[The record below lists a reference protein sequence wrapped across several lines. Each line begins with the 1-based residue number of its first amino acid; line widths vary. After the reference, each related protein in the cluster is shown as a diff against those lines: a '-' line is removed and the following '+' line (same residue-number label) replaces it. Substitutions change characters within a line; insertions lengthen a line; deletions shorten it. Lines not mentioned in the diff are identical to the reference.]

1 MTPEQ
6 WKKVTAMFHAVKEM
20 PLREREEYL
29 LTAHPDEPQLRHEVE
44 RLLKTDEG
52 SGSFLRPLPSFDSP
66 ASPRGVA
73 NAGQQVLHYQVIE
86 KVGEG
91 GMGEVYKAR
100 DLTLDRVVALKFLAP
115 SFQIQKENQIRFLQ
129 EAKMASALDHPNICT
144 IHGIEQ
150 TQNGQPFVVMA
161 FYDGETIREKIRRG
175 VLPEAEA
182 VRLALQTGSGLM
194 KAHSVGIVHRDI
206 KPANVIVTRDGL
218 AKILDFGIA
227 KFWGTEGLTQRG
239 VSVGTIGYMSPEQ
252 ALGEPT
258 DHRTDIWALGIML
271 YEMLTARP
279 PFPGNHFTTVLTS
292 ILHEEPAPSNAS
304 PELEKVIRRSLAKD
318 LEKRY
323 QSMKEVIEDLKSF
336 QDRWVRG
343 KAQVGGGEI
352 VPTLAVLPFVSLSPN
367 PDTDYFSSGLTD
379 ELISTLSRIDWLRV
393 VSRTTIFQ
401 FKGQPID
408 VRELGRKLNV
418 ATVLE
423 GSVREFQNKIRVSVQ
438 LVDATDGYQLWS
450 ETYNRR
456 LDDVFAVQDEIA
468 QNVVTTLA
476 PLLRGAQQDSIKQDT
491 ANREAYRLYLKGRHH
506 CRHWTPENLERGLQY
521 LEQALKLDPN
531 FARARAA
538 VAVAEL
544 LKGSWGLVPGTDAWT
559 RVKSAAEAALVTD
572 KNLAEAHACLAA
584 ILVANDWNWQ
594 EAQREFNLAI
604 SLEPADALLRD
615 WYCGF
620 FLVPQGLVKEAIA
633 IAHRRLDLDPLS
645 PPANA
650 SLGWFYFLDKQLEQA
665 IAQARTAIELSPQ
678 DLEPHWTLGLSNLG
692 LGRVLEA
699 IQSFEGAR
707 SLVPDNTFTLSLLTV
722 GHAAAGRFGEAADLL
737 DDLEQQSRQR
747 YVAPTHLAWASI
759 ALGRIARAFDW
770 LDEAC
775 QVREVMLL
783 YLKVLPIFDPIR
795 ADPRYQQ
802 LLQKVKLPL
811 D

>member
-20 PLREREEYL
+20 PLREREEFL
-29 LTAHPDEPQLRHEVE
+29 LTAHPDEPQLRQEVE
-44 RLLKTDEG
+44 RLLEADEG
-52 SGSFLRPLPSFDSP
+52 SDSFLHPLPPFQSA
-66 ASPRGVA
+66 ASPRAVPA
-73 NAGQQVLHYQVIE
+73 AGEQVLHYQLIE
-86 KVGEG
+86 KIGEG

-100 DLTLDRVVALKFLAP
+100 DLTLDRIVALKFLSP
-115 SFQIQKENQIRFLQ
+115 RLQIQEESKLRFLQ
-129 EAKMASALDHPNICT
+129 EAKTASALDHPNICT
-144 IHGIEQ
+144 IHSIEK

-175 VLPEAEA
+175 ALPEAEA
-182 VRLALQTGSGLM
+182 VELALQIGSGLM
-194 KAHSVGIVHRDI
+194 KAHSVGIIHRDI

-258 DHRTDIWALGIML
+258 DHRADIWALGIML
-271 YEMLTARP
+271 FEMLTARP
-279 PFPGNHFTTVLTS
+279 PFPGNDFTTVLTS
-292 ILHEEPAPSNAS
+292 ILHEEPEASNAP

-323 QSMKEVIEDLKSF
+323 QSMKEIIEDLEAF
-336 QDRWVRG
+336 QVRSVRDKG
-343 KAQVGGGEI
+343 KEERGEI
-352 VPTLAVLPFVSLSPN
+352 APTLAVLPFASLSSN
-367 PDTDYFSSGLTD
+367 PETDYFSSGLTD
-379 ELISTLSRIDWLRV
+379 ELINTLSRIDWLRV

-423 GSVREFQNKIRVSVQ
+423 GSVREFQNKVRVSVQ

-476 PLLRGAQQDSIKQDT
+476 PLLRGAQHDLIKQDT
-491 ANREAYRLYLKGRHH
+491 ASPEAYRFFLKGRHH

-521 LEQALKLDPN
+521 LQRALELDPN
-531 FARARAA
+531 FAKARSA

-544 LKGSWGLVPGTDAWT
+544 LRGSWGLVPGTEAWA
-559 RVKSAAEAALVTD
+559 RVKSAAEAALAMD
-572 KNLAEAHACLAA
+572 RNLAEAHACLGAV
-584 ILVANDWNWQ
+584 LVANDWDWD

-604 SLEPADALLRD
+604 SLGPADALLRD

-633 IAHRRLDLDPLS
+633 IAHQRLDLDPLS

-650 SLGWFYFLDKQLEQA
+650 SLGWFYFLDRQLEQA

-678 DLEPHWTLGLSNLG
+678 DLEPYWTLGLSNLG
-692 LGRVLEA
+692 LDRVPEA
-699 IQSFEGAR
+699 IQSFERAR
-707 SLVPDNTFTLSLLTV
+707 SLVPDNTFTLSLLATGYAV
-722 GHAAAGRFGEAADLL
+722 ASRFSEAADLL
-737 DDLEQQSRQR
+737 DRLEQQSKQR
-747 YVAPTHLAWASI
+747 YVAPTHLAWASS
-759 ALGRIARAFDW
+759 ALGRIDRAFEW
-770 LDEAC
+770 LDSAC
-775 QVREVMLL
+775 QIRDVMLL
-783 YLKVLPIFDPIR
+783 YLKVLPLYDPIR
-795 ADPRYQQ
+795 ADPRYRQV
-802 LLQKVKLPL
+802 LERVKLPP

>member
-1 MTPEQ
+1 MTPEE
-6 WKKVTAMFHAVKEM
+6 WKKVTALFHAVKEM
-20 PLREREEYL
+20 PLSAREAYL
-29 LTAHPDEPQLRHEVE
+29 STAHPDEPQLRQEVE
-44 RLLKTDEG
+44 RLLEASEE
-52 SGSFLRPLPSFDSP
+52 SGGFLPPLPPFPST
-66 ASPRGVA
+66 ASPGTVA
-73 NAGQQVLHYQVIE
+73 VPGEQILHYQLME
-86 KVGEG
+86 KIGEG

-100 DLTLDRVVALKFLAP
+100 DLTLDRIVALKFLSP
-115 SFQIQKENQIRFLQ
+115 RLQIQEESKLRFLQ
-129 EAKMASALDHPNICT
+129 EAKTASALDHPNICT

-150 TQNGQPFVVMA
+150 TQRGQMFIVMA
-161 FYDGETIREKIRRG
+161 FYDGETIREKTRRAA
-175 VLPEAEA
+175 LPQAEA
-182 VRLALQTGSGLM
+182 IKLALQIGSGLM

-292 ILHEEPAPSNAS
+292 ILHEEPEPSNAP
-304 PELEKVIRRSLAKD
+304 PELEKVIRRSLARD

-323 QSMKEVIEDLKSF
+323 QSMKEMIEDLEAF
-336 QDRWVRG
+336 HDRSVRDNV
-343 KAQVGGGEI
+343 KAEGREI
-352 VPTLAVLPFVSLSPN
+352 VPTLAVLPFVSLSSN
-367 PDTDYFSSGLTD
+367 PETDYFSSGLTD

-423 GSVREFQNKIRVSVQ
+423 GSVREFQNKVRVSVQ
-438 LVDATDGYQLWS
+438 LVDAADGYQLWS

-476 PLLRGAQQDSIKQDT
+476 PLLRGAQKDPIKQDT
-491 ANREAYRLYLKGRHH
+491 ASPEAYRLYLKGRHH
-506 CRHWTPENLERGLQY
+506 CRHWTPQNLEHGLRY
-521 LEQALKLDPN
+521 LKQALELDPH
-531 FARARAA
+531 FAKAQSA

-544 LKGSWGLVPGTDAWT
+544 LKGSWGLVPASEAWA
-559 RVKSAAEAALVTD
+559 RVKSAAEAALAID
-572 KNLAEAHACLAA
+572 SNLAEPRACLAA
-584 ILVANDWNWQ
+584 VLVANDWNWE
-594 EAQREFNLAI
+594 EAQREFNVAI
-604 SLEPADALLRD
+604 SLGPVDALLRD

-633 IAHRRLDLDPLS
+633 IAHQRLDLDPLS
-645 PPANA
+645 PPVNA
-650 SLGWFYFLDKQLEQA
+650 SLGWFYFLDRQLEQA
-665 IAQARTAIELSPQ
+665 TAQARTAIELSPQ
-678 DLEPHWTLGLSNLG
+678 DLEPYWTLGLSNLG
-692 LGRVLEA
+692 LDRVPEA

-707 SLVPDNTFTLSLLTV
+707 WLVPDNTFTLSLLTT
-722 GHAAAGRFGEAADLL
+722 GYAAAGRFREAADLL
-737 DDLEQQSRQR
+737 DGLEQRSRQH

-759 ALGRIARAFDW
+759 ALKRIDRAFEW
-770 LDEAC
+770 LDSAC
-775 QVREVMLL
+775 QIRDVMLL
-783 YLKVLPIFDPIR
+783 YLKVLPLYDPIR
-795 ADPRYQQ
+795 ADPRYRQV
-802 LLQKVKLPL
+802 LERVKLPP